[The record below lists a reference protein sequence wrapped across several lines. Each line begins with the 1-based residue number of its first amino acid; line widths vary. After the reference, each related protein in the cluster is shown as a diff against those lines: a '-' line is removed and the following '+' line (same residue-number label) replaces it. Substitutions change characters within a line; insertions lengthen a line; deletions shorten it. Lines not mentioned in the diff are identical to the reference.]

1 MNNQKLRRLLPVFLT
16 FALFLSVFSFGA
28 TANAASVTGTD
39 IANYAK
45 TLIGKPYKS
54 GANGPSS
61 FDNWGL
67 TQYIYKN
74 YGVNLG
80 TSVAAQSKQGK
91 LIKKGYA
98 VKPGDLLFFAYGS
111 SDVNM
116 VAMYLGNDQMIAVT
130 HLSKKVKVF
139 NTEDYRKYYQGAR
152 RLTDYVKA
160 PEVTTP
166 KPTEPTKPVSD
177 RDLLAAKVVQASR
190 SYLGIPYKL
199 GGDYDLDGTYAF
211 DCSGFTKRV
220 FSDVGI
226 KLPRTATQQYNATAS
241 NRIPDSNLKVGDLV
255 FFDLNLNTGI
265 DHIGIYLGNG
275 DFIHASTAKDAGV
288 QISNLET
295 MSYWKKR
302 YLYATRVF

>member
-1 MNNQKLRRLLPVFLT
+1 MNNQKLRRFIPLFLT
-16 FALFLSVFSFGA
+16 VALFLSVFSFGA

-67 TQYIYKN
+67 TQYIYKH
-74 YGVNLG
+74 YGLNLG
-80 TSVAAQSKQGK
+80 SSVTAQSKQGK
-91 LIKKGYA
+91 LIRKGYA
-98 VKPGDLLFFAYGS
+98 VKPGDLLFFSYYS
-111 SDVNM
+111 SKVNM
-116 VAMYLGNDQMIAVT
+116 VAIYLGNDQMAAVT
-130 HLSKKVKVF
+130 HLNKKVKVY
-139 NTEDYRKYYQGAR
+139 NTEDFRKHYEGAR
-152 RLTDYVKA
+152 RLTSYVKA
-160 PEVTTP
+160 PTNVDP
-166 KPTEPTKPVSD
+166 KPTNPATSE
-177 RDLLAAKVVQASR
+177 RDQLAAKVVQASKK
-190 SYLGIPYKL
+190 YLGVKYKL
-199 GGDYDLDGTYAF
+199 GGDYDLDGTFAF
-211 DCSGFTKRV
+211 DCSGFTRRV

-226 KLPRTATQQYNATAS
+226 KLPRTATQQYKATAD
-241 NRIPDSNLKVGDLV
+241 NRIPDSDLKVGDLV

-275 DFIHASTAKDAGV
+275 DFIHASTAKDGGV
-288 QISNLET
+288 QISNMET